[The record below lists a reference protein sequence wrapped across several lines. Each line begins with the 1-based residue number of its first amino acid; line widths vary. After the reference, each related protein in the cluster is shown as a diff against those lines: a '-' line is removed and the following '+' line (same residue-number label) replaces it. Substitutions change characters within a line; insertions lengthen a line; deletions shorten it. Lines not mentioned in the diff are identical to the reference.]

1 MFVREKRLPLL
12 RKEWNHNGGKREYP
26 VGCRKFT
33 SPDEAWTFIS
43 GLHRQ
48 QISYNLVAV
57 PGELYCLP
65 RSRQGSY
72 CHAEWNTGF
81 AWYEMS
87 GGIAAVDGDV
97 YASLDAEQIERELE
111 LLELR
116 DWYSDRM

>member
-1 MFVREKRLPLL
+1 MFVRQKRLPLL
-12 RKEWNHNGGKREYP
+12 RDEWSHNGGEKEYP

-33 SPDEAWTFIS
+33 SLDEAWLFIS

-48 QISYNLVAV
+48 AVSYNLVAL

-72 CHAEWNTGF
+72 HHAEWNTGF

-87 GGIAAVDGDV
+87 GGIAAVDSEI
-97 YASLDAEQIERELE
+97 YESLSALQITRELE

-116 DWYSDRM
+116 DRYSDQI